1 MNSTQDRQDRD
12 AVRTPPGWVVRL
24 SGGQRMHYGWIIATL
39 GMLTVFACLGVARFS
54 LGMLLPSM
62 RTDMDLSYTD
72 MGWISTGNFVGYLV
86 AALFCGRLVRVFG
99 ARAVVVGALI
109 MIAVSLLVV
118 AAASAVVLI
127 WPAYLVTGLG
137 SGAANVAVMSL
148 VPYWFSRRWRGRA
161 AGIMVVGSGPAIMM
175 SGLLIPAI
183 TDRWGAAGWRLGWV
197 TLSAIVFVVTI
208 IVGLLIRNHP
218 SELGLKVHTHRSDTT
233 DTGHPAPEREAA
245 GVLRTMAHLGAIYF
259 LFGFTYVVYVTFIVT
274 FLVQE
279 RGLSER
285 TAGYFWFVVGALSI
299 FSGPVFGALSDR
311 AGRRIGMAAVFALHG
326 VSYLLIGLHLPEA
339 SIFASV
345 ALFGFAAWSIP
356 GIMAAAVGDYM
367 GPARAATMFG
377 SLTVLF
383 GLGQAAGPLV
393 AGMIAEQRGGFSL
406 AFLMS
411 AVLAG
416 VALLLCLALRPP
428 PSQAA

>member
-1 MNSTQDRQDRD
+1 MRSTTDRD
-12 AVRTPPGWVVRL
+12 PVRTPPAWVVRL
-24 SGGQRMHYGWIIATL
+24 SGSRLHYGWIIAIL
-39 GMLTVFACLGVARFS
+39 GMTTVFACLGVARFS

-62 RTDMDLSYTD
+62 RSDMSLSFTD

-86 AALFCGRLVRVFG
+86 AALVCGRLVKAFG
-99 ARAVVVGALI
+99 ARAVVFGSLI
-109 MIAVSLLVV
+109 TIAVSLLVV
-118 AAASAVVLI
+118 AAASAVALI
-127 WPAYLVTGLG
+127 WPAYLITGLG

-148 VPYWFSRRWRGRA
+148 VPHWFSRRWRGRA

-197 TLSAIVFVVTI
+197 TLSAVVFVVAI
-208 IVGLLIRNHP
+208 VVGLLIRNKP
-218 SELGLKVHTHRSDTT
+218 SELGLTVHTHRSDTT
-233 DTGHPAPEREAA
+233 HTGHPAPEPSSTNVMRS
-245 GVLRTMAHLGAIYF
+245 VLHLGGIYF

-285 TAGYFWFVVGALSI
+285 TAGYFWFIVGALGI

-311 AGRRIGMAAVFALHG
+311 AGRRIGMAAVFALHA
-326 VSYLLIGLHLPEA
+326 VSYLLIGLRLPEA
-339 SIFASV
+339 AIFVSV

-356 GIMAAAVGDYM
+356 GIIAAAVGDYM
-367 GPARAATMFG
+367 GPAKAATMFG
-377 SLTVLF
+377 TLTVVF

-393 AGMIAEQRGGFSL
+393 AGIIAERTGGFSM
-406 AFLMS
+406 AFVMS

-416 VALLLCLALRPP
+416 AACLLSLALRPP
-428 PSQAA
+428 PAHASA

>member
-1 MNSTQDRQDRD
+1 MSSIKDRSS
-12 AVRTPPGWVVRL
+12 APTPPAWVVRL
-24 SGGQRMHYGWIIATL
+24 SGSRMHYGWIIAAL
-39 GMLTVFACLGVARFS
+39 GMTTVFACLGIARFS

-86 AALFCGRLVRVFG
+86 AALLCGRLVTLFG
-99 ARAVVVGALI
+99 ARAVVVGSLL

-118 AAASAVVLI
+118 AAASAVALI

-137 SGAANVAVMSL
+137 SGAANVGVMSL
-148 VPYWFSRRWRGRA
+148 VPHWFSRRWRGRA
-161 AGIMVVGSGPAIMM
+161 AGIMVIGSGPAIMM

-183 TDRWGAAGWRLGWV
+183 TARWGAEGWRLGWV
-197 TLSAIVFVVTI
+197 VLSGVVFLVALL
-208 IVGLLIRNHP
+208 VGLLIRNRP
-218 SELGLKVHTHRSDTT
+218 SELGLTVHTHRSDTSAS
-233 DTGHPAPEREAA
+233 GHPAPEPEATN
-245 GVLRTMAHLGAIYF
+245 VTRTMLHLAGIYF

-285 TAGYFWFVVGALSI
+285 TAGYFWFIVGALSI

-311 AGRRIGMAAVFALHG
+311 AGRRIGLAAVFALQG
-326 VSYLLIGLHLPEA
+326 LSYLLMGLRLPEVSVFA
-339 SIFASV
+339 SI

-356 GIMAAAVGDYM
+356 GIIAAAVGDYT
-367 GPARAATMFG
+367 GPAKAATMFG
-377 SLTVLF
+377 TLTVVF

-393 AGMIAEQRGGFSL
+393 AGMIAERSGGFSL

-416 VALLLCLALRPP
+416 AGCLLSLALRPP
-428 PSQAA
+428 PSHATG